1 MHIVVFLVT
10 VFLHLQFFFL
20 FLIIPQVSLHVL
32 YGFIIKLALDFM
44 SLHVVVIVK
53 NKMVKLLHSSLQVIQ
68 RHMPVFVEVKAQPFI
83 LNYDW
88 DIFVV
93 ASDVLGHFLLVLLKN
108 VHKERDV
115 VWRLVVDD
123 EELILERTVYFVIE
137 DSEKLLS
144 SFLHLVILLFI
155 VDVLICNLVWS
166 TLLYNTKSLFTS
178 K

>member
-53 NKMVKLLHSSLQVIQ
+53 NKMVKFLHSSLQVIQ

-83 LNYDW
+83 LNYD
-88 DIFVV
+88 
-93 ASDVLGHFLLVLLKN
+93 
-108 VHKERDV
+108 
-115 VWRLVVDD
+115 
-123 EELILERTVYFVIE
+123 
-137 DSEKLLS
+137 
-144 SFLHLVILLFI
+144 
-155 VDVLICNLVWS
+155 
-166 TLLYNTKSLFTS
+166 
-178 K
+178 